1 MNDEQLLQLIAVSD
15 PVPSAATLHPES
27 GDDSP
32 LLLAIYQRSGIM
44 GQRQDAVPQVQ
55 YPDRSITK
63 GQPGQPVPEKTNRR
77 WRGPAVAAAAFAIV
91 AVVGMGAWL
100 ASSGNGGDV
109 ADQPASTT
117 TALAS
122 AELLR
127 TAFNQGDF
135 ETYRSLF
142 APDAGVGVPPGAW
155 DFLVD
160 LELEPLGAAPSVSPA
175 AFGLQLEGECTEDNP
190 SLVTC
195 TWTQRGGMFDRVGI
209 DMTSDVTL
217 YFDVEGAIYN
227 LVVQLASEQGLH
239 VLGLAGSFHP
249 IFGAWLRDT
258 HPDVFAATYT
268 TPEELPRPLDR
279 DHIDKLESRAQW
291 AAVLDEFLA
300 QSDTYPLNE

>member
-1 MNDEQLLQLIAVSD
+1 MNDEKLLQLIAYSD
-15 PVPSAATLHPES
+15 PVPNAATLHPES

-44 GQRQDAVPQVQ
+44 EQRQEAMPQVQ
-55 YPDRSITK
+55 HPDRPITN
-63 GQPGQPVPEKTNRR
+63 GQPGQPGPEKANRR

-91 AVVGMGAWL
+91 AAVGIGAWL

-122 AELLR
+122 AERLR
-127 TAFNQGDF
+127 TAFNEGDF

-142 APDAGVGVPPGAW
+142 APGAGVGVPEALW

-160 LELEPLGAAPSVSPA
+160 LELEPLRAAPSVSPA
-175 AFGLQLEGECTEDNP
+175 AFGLRLEGECTEDNP
-190 SLVTC
+190 TLVSC
-195 TWTQRGGMFDRVGI
+195 TWVQRGGMFERVGI
-209 DMTSDVTL
+209 DSTSNVTL
-217 YFDVEGAIYN
+217 YFDEEGAIYN
-227 LVVQLASEQGLH
+227 LVVELP
-239 VLGLAGSFHP
+239 AGHALLVQTAEVYP
-249 IFGAWLRDT
+249 TFGAWLRDA

-268 TPEELPRPLDR
+268 TPAELPQPLPR
-279 DHIDKLESRAQW
+279 DAIDNLESRAQW

-300 QSDTYPLNE
+300 QSDTYPLDE